1 MMGHGWK
8 PWERARKNGLTGKG
22 VREYAAVVM
31 SGAGDVCMSVEDV
44 EGSDELRVT
53 ESGRKRNCVGGQK
66 GKVDQELF
74 LKTRANINDHQHD
87 NNKHKPDMVIPVT
100 HVTGTPHASLCPRC
114 RECCSQRVT
123 DRFNCCPL
131 QRTFPTTFH

>member
-1 MMGHGWK
+1 MGGGIRKGKEERSRCWNTNDRTMMGHGWK

-53 ESGRKRNCVGGQK
+53 ER
-66 GKVDQELF
+66 
-74 LKTRANINDHQHD
+74 LKPLRQNP
-87 NNKHKPDMVIPVT
+87 K
-100 HVTGTPHASLCPRC
+100 
-114 RECCSQRVT
+114 RVT
-123 DRFNCCPL
+123 WAEAPTLRCALSSSIPPLAGDRRL
-131 QRTFPTTFH
+131 